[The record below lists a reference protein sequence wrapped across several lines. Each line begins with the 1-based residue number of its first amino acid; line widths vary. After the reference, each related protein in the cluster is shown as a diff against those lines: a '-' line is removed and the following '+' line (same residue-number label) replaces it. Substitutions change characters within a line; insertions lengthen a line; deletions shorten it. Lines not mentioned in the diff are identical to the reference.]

1 MQDLIRYSRITEGSK
16 REFLLLVGHG
26 CRWARCTFCDYHQ
39 DRSDDPFPTNK
50 EILDRVTG
58 EFGVLDIIDSGSCF
72 ELDDDTLDYI
82 RLVVRRKHIHTL
94 WFETHYMYRDRLG
107 EFAATFPCEV
117 KFRAGV
123 ETFNP
128 ALRASWNKGIPE
140 SVTAEDLARYFQGIC
155 LLVGIKGQRK
165 EDILSDLELADRYF
179 EYYSV
184 NLFCPN
190 STETELDEE
199 LASFVKTD
207 VKKLLATRPK
217 AELLIEN
224 TDLGV
229 G

>member
-1 MQDLIRYSRITEGSK
+1 MK
-16 REFLLLVGHG
+16 REFLLLVGYG
-26 CRWARCTFCDYHQ
+26 CRWGRCTFCDYHE
-39 DRSDDPFPTNK
+39 DRSDDPFRTNK

-72 ELDDDTLDYI
+72 ELDEETIEYI
-82 RLVVRRKHIHTL
+82 RHVVCEKGIHTL
-94 WFETHYMYRDRLG
+94 WFETHYMYRNRLE
-107 EFAATFPCEV
+107 EFAASFPCRV
-117 KFRAGV
+117 KFRVGV

-128 ALRASWNKGIPE
+128 VLRASWNKGIPE
-140 SVTAEDLARYFQGIC
+140 SVTAEEISRYFQGAC
-155 LLVGIKGQRK
+155 LLVGVKGQTK
-165 EDILSDLELADRYF
+165 EDILHDLELADRYF

-190 STETELDEE
+190 STATELDEN
-199 LASFVKTD
+199 LASFVKTE